1 METVDR
7 YGKVME
13 AEAEQKY
20 LNLLEQQIAEGSY
33 RPDWASLAGAPV
45 PDWFLREKL
54 GIFLHWGLYSV
65 PACTNE
71 WYSRNM
77 YIKGMPA
84 YEHHR
89 KTYGEQREFGYK
101 DFIPLFRAERF
112 DPASWMQFFKEAGAG
127 YVFPVAEHHDGFQ
140 MYESE
145 LSHWNAKEMGPKRDL
160 LGELKSAAE
169 SCGLQ
174 FCTSSHR
181 AEHWFFMG
189 H

>member
-1 METVDR
+1 MERFLETVDR
-7 YGKVME
+7 HGRVME
-13 AEAEQKY
+13 VEAEQKY

-33 RPDWASLAGAPV
+33 RRTGRRLRGRLCRTGFCGKSLE
-45 PDWFLREKL
+45 F
-54 GIFLHWGLYSV
+54 FLHWGLYSV

-112 DPASWMQFFKEAGAG
+112 DPAS
-127 YVFPVAEHHDGFQ
+127 
-140 MYESE
+140 
-145 LSHWNAKEMGPKRDL
+145 
-160 LGELKSAAE
+160 
-169 SCGLQ
+169 
-174 FCTSSHR
+174 
-181 AEHWFFMG
+181 
-189 H
+189 

>member
-7 YGKVME
+7 HGRVME
-13 AEAEQKY
+13 VEAEQKY

-77 YIKGMPA
+77 
-84 YEHHR
+84 
-89 KTYGEQREFGYK
+89 
-101 DFIPLFRAERF
+101 LC
-112 DPASWMQFFKEAGAG
+112 
-127 YVFPVAEHHDGFQ
+127 
-140 MYESE
+140 
-145 LSHWNAKEMGPKRDL
+145 SHGKRLWEMLR
-160 LGELKSAAE
+160 
-169 SCGLQ
+169 
-174 FCTSSHR
+174 
-181 AEHWFFMG
+181 
-189 H
+189 

>member
-7 YGKVME
+7 YGRVME

-89 KTYGEQREFGYK
+89 ITGKEVSWKTAFCDRKTSDRREPFYC
-101 DFIPLFRAERF
+101 L
-112 DPASWMQFFKEAGAG
+112 
-127 YVFPVAEHHDGFQ
+127 H
-140 MYESE
+140 
-145 LSHWNAKEMGPKRDL
+145 
-160 LGELKSAAE
+160 
-169 SCGLQ
+169 
-174 FCTSSHR
+174 SSVTGNNYR
-181 AEHWFFMG
+181 N
-189 H
+189 

>member
-1 METVDR
+1 MERFLETVDR
-7 YGKVME
+7 YGRVME

-112 DPASWMQFFKEAGAG
+112 DPASWWRSTMTGSRC
-127 YVFPVAEHHDGFQ
+127 
-140 MYESE
+140 M
-145 LSHWNAKEMGPKRDL
+145 
-160 LGELKSAAE
+160 
-169 SCGLQ
+169 
-174 FCTSSHR
+174 R
-181 AEHWFFMG
+181 ANFRIGTRRRWDQREIFSG
-189 H
+189 N

>member
-1 METVDR
+1 M
-7 YGKVME
+7 G
-13 AEAEQKY
+13 AEQKY
-20 LNLLEQQIAEGSY
+20 LKLLEQQIAEGSY

-101 DFIPLFRAERF
+101 DLIPLFRAIQTVIGGSAGKQIPDDGIVCFLPVMRRRI
-112 DPASWMQFFKEAGAG
+112 PGAG
-127 YVFPVAEHHDGFQ
+127 IGIQLIPYLRDDLEKLIFVDG
-140 MYESE
+140 
-145 LSHWNAKEMGPKRDL
+145 
-160 LGELKSAAE
+160 LGEIGEYAVAYGGSGVIEIRVTA
-169 SCGLQ
+169 
-174 FCTSSHR
+174 
-181 AEHWFFMG
+181 
-189 H
+189 

>member
-7 YGKVME
+7 YGRVME

-112 DPASWMQFFKEAGAG
+112 DPAWRSTMTGSRC
-127 YVFPVAEHHDGFQ
+127 
-140 MYESE
+140 M
-145 LSHWNAKEMGPKRDL
+145 
-160 LGELKSAAE
+160 
-169 SCGLQ
+169 
-174 FCTSSHR
+174 R
-181 AEHWFFMG
+181 ANFRIGTRRRWDQREIFSG
-189 H
+189 N

>member
-7 YGKVME
+7 YGRVME

-101 DFIPLFRAERF
+101 DFIPLFCAERF

-140 MYESE
+140 MYESD
-145 LSHWNAKEMGPKRDL
+145 LSHWNA
-160 LGELKSAAE
+160 
-169 SCGLQ
+169 
-174 FCTSSHR
+174 
-181 AEHWFFMG
+181 
-189 H
+189 